1 MPIGPAIVL
10 VESQLGENIGMAIR
24 AMANCA
30 LSDLRL
36 VRPRD
41 GWPNEKSVANAAGA
55 DAQVGDVRL
64 FETTE
69 AAIADLTEIYATT
82 ARPRGMIK
90 RVLTPEAA
98 VSSMRKTIAAGGRP
112 GVLFGPERTG
122 LNNDDVA
129 LADAVISVPVNPA
142 FSSLN
147 LAQAVMVVGYEWF
160 RAGANAP
167 RDQLVANRT
176 LPATKGELH
185 GFFDHLERE
194 LDRAGFLGVP
204 EKRPS
209 MVRNIRNIFE
219 RAALTETEIKTLHG
233 IVTKL
238 VGSRWPGRRAGADTG
253 ADRAGPGEDGDD
265 PTVLGA
271 GEGGKRGGRPGGGR
285 A

>member
-1 MPIGPAIVL
+1 MPIAPAIVL
-10 VESQLGENIGMAIR
+10 VEPQLGENIGMAAR

-41 GWPNEKSVANAAGA
+41 GWPNEKAVANASGA
-55 DAQVGDVRL
+55 DAILDGARL
-64 FETTE
+64 FESTE

-82 ARPRGMIK
+82 ARSRGMIK
-90 RVLTPEAA
+90 RVLKPGAA
-98 VSSMRKTIAAGGRP
+98 VAAMRATVSAGGRP

-129 LADAVISVPVNPA
+129 LADAVVSVQVNPG
-142 FSSLN
+142 FTSLN
-147 LAQAVMVVGYEWF
+147 LAQAVMIVGYEWF
-160 RAGANAP
+160 QAGADTP
-167 RDQLVANRT
+167 DEQLVATHT
-176 LPATKGELH
+176 LPATKAELH

-194 LDRAGFLGVP
+194 LDAAGFLAVP

-209 MVRNIRNIFE
+209 MIRNIRNIFE

-233 IVTKL
+233 IVTRL
-238 VGSRWPGRRAGADTG
+238 VGARWPGKGGGRGG
-253 ADRAGPGEDGDD
+253 
-265 PTVLGA
+265 
-271 GEGGKRGGRPGGGR
+271 GEGGNGV